1 MMKQKPVVAQ
11 EKRAATADV
20 ETHSQLLRAEGNRV
34 ADAEAQLE
42 AQNPTRTL
50 RVAADKRAAGE
61 HRILVVDIAVA
72 AVVVDKPE
80 TCAASPRPSFAKIA
94 HTVAAADDTVDLGL
108 ALAAAHQ
115 AEMAAGGFVQNAPF
129 DA

>member
-1 MMKQKPVVAQ
+1 MKQKPVVAQ

-72 AVVVDKPE
+72 AV
-80 TCAASPRPSFAKIA
+80 
-94 HTVAAADDTVDLGL
+94 ADDTVDLGL